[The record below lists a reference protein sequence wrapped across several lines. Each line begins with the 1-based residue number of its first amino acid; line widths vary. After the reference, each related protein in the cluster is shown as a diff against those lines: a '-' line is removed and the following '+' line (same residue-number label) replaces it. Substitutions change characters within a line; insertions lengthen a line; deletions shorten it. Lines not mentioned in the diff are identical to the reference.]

1 MLRFTSCPLWPQTPQ
16 HTQCYNSPAASKPA
30 PTISNTHQS
39 NANQHHSLN
48 STSCNMLLLVLY
60 VCHTTCEQGIITC
73 QHGVS
78 CRNVQTHRCTD
89 CTLNAAVLLY
99 THCEE
104 VFQRAMNTLH
114 REEGT
119 SITLIICTT
128 NNCLV
133 ERDSYMLFQG
143 ASWSESLLG

>member
-1 MLRFTSCPLWPQTPQ
+1 MVQVKRSQLTVLKLIIPSMCTPCFVTLQ
-16 HTQCYNSPAASKPA
+16 V
-30 PTISNTHQS
+30 
-39 NANQHHSLN
+39 
-48 STSCNMLLLVLY
+48 STSQLTVTSTDSIYSLFCTSVTPHVNKGSSLVNM
-60 VCHTTCEQGIITC
+60 
-73 QHGVS
+73 VS
-78 CRNVQTHRCTD
+78 LAEMYRRTD